1 MPAGLIGKKLGMT
14 SLFTEEGGLKP
25 VTAIEAGPCTVVQVK
40 TNERDGYQAI
50 QVGFGTA
57 KRANKPS
64 MGHAKGLGPFQLLR
78 EFRVDD
84 PAKYQ
89 VGQKI
94 DVGIFA
100 VGDVV
105 DVVGES
111 RGMGFQGGVKRY
123 HFAGGPK
130 THGQSDR
137 HRAPGSVGAGTTPG
151 HTYRGQRMAGHMGDA
166 RVTTLNLK
174 VARVE
179 PEKGLLFLEGAVPGV
194 KSDLIV
200 IRPGVKVK
208 KRSVKAPVAKDRK

>member
-137 HRAPGSVGAGTTPG
+137 HRAPGSVGAGSHMG
-151 HTYRGQRMAGHMGDA
+151 HVLKGLRMAGHMGDR
-166 RVTTLNLK
+166 RVTTQNLK
-174 VARVE
+174 VIRVDAAQN
-179 PEKGLLFLEGAVPGV
+179 LLLVRGAVPGSKNGLVLVQKAV
-194 KSDLIV
+194 KAEKKA
-200 IRPGVKVK
+200 VKV
-208 KRSVKAPVAKDRK
+208 